1 MNLSEETLNQIESK
15 IQQHHQIYR
24 IPVKAESWEDLA
36 DQAINGEKTEYKPF
50 NHNIVFDLNLT
61 VDSNHYKSSLKAGVI
76 KGDRLHFSSHRLG
89 RFESLDDKI
98 NFLDNVEY
106 DNFLFLSRNDNTIWD
121 KTYHILS
128 LDSKLITYRDLNW
141 VEELGKRGKYKSTVS
156 SWVGTSNG
164 GNIKC
169 KIVKAMSH
177 QLWVDID
184 LSLVN
189 KLKKIVIC

>member
-1 MNLSEETLNQIESK
+1 MNLSEETLKQIETK

-76 KGDRLHFSSHRLG
+76 KGNRLHFSSHRLG

-106 DNFLFLSRNDNTIWD
+106 LFLHTLFIGIFKDIHSDIFPFTQ
-121 KTYHILS
+121 ILNY
-128 LDSKLITYRDLNW
+128 LAN
-141 VEELGKRGKYKSTVS
+141 
-156 SWVGTSNG
+156 
-164 GNIKC
+164 
-169 KIVKAMSH
+169 H
-177 QLWVDID
+177 HH
-184 LSLVN
+184 
-189 KLKKIVIC
+189 